1 MKRLATMFVM
11 LAACGGGGGST
22 GDDDDQGTPD
32 AGGSTV
38 LVEGVPAD
46 QFYGQFS
53 YAKTQT
59 GVDGAAAFPVNSAGN
74 NVYLAQVFMMP
85 NGVLDLF
92 YGEGEGE
99 VDSTGW
105 SVNIQTSTKK
115 KRTGTWHV
123 QGAQLVLDA
132 FLTCDGLT
140 YNGHPKLHC
149 ALAQTIVSPGALGKA
164 GLFDKMIGAATPDD
178 SEFAEYGP

>member
-1 MKRLATMFVM
+1 MKRRMTMFLM
-11 LAACGGGGGST
+11 LAACGGGST
-22 GDDDDQGTPD
+22 GDDDQGTPD
-32 AGGSTV
+32 GGGSAMV
-38 LVEGVPAD
+38 LVEGLPAD

-53 YAKTQT
+53 YAKSQT
-59 GVDGAAAFPVNSAGN
+59 GLDGAAAFPVNSAGN
-74 NVYLAQVFMMP
+74 NAYLAHVFLMP

-92 YGEGEGE
+92 YSEGEGE

-105 SVNIQTSTKK
+105 SLNIQTTTKK

-140 YNGHPKLHC
+140 YNSKPKLHC
-149 ALAQTIVSPGALGKA
+149 TLAQTIVSPGAQGKA
-164 GLFDKMIGAATPDD
+164 GMFDKMLGAATPDD
-178 SEFAEYGP
+178 SEFAGYGP